1 VPRSDVDSV
10 ATVTRDQAGG
20 RPTIHLAVYTD
31 ATAWGGAEVVL
42 GTLLESLGPHVCVVV
57 LGSDQALISRL
68 ASCRE
73 GASALQ
79 LPRMSTKRDIREMWR
94 FRRSLVRLRPDILQ
108 LNLQVPSASR
118 FAVAVAV
125 TIPRLRV
132 IVVEHLAM
140 PIASTFGR
148 WLKRVT
154 SRRLAAHVAVG
165 ERAARDVEAVAALP
179 AGSVGTVRNGVRAPA
194 GPRGP
199 ATGQRPPIIGTIARL
214 GEQKGIDDLLRA
226 AAQLPD
232 ARIVVVGDGPLRQ
245 NLAELAD
252 ALGVGDRITWT
263 GWVDDPAALLATFD
277 IFVLPSRFEGLPLV
291 ILEAMLAAVPV
302 VATDV
307 GSVAEAIDDGRTGL
321 LVPASD
327 PAALA
332 AAIRRLL
339 DDPVAARRLA
349 DAARQVAGEHFTA
362 SAMADRYD
370 ALYEQVLSR

>member
-140 PIASTFGR
+140 PIASPFGR

-332 AAIRRLL
+332 AAIGRLL

-362 SAMADRYD
+362 SAMADRYA

>member
-10 ATVTRDQAGG
+10 ATVTRNHAGG
-20 RPTIHLAVYTD
+20 RPAIHLAVYTD

-57 LGSDQALISRL
+57 LGSDLALISRL
-68 ASCRE
+68 AGCRE
-73 GASALQ
+73 GASTLQ
-79 LPRMSTKRDIREMWR
+79 LPRMSTKRDIRAMWR

-140 PIASTFGR
+140 PIASPFGR

-165 ERAARDVEAVAALP
+165 ERAAREVEAVAKLP
-179 AGSVGTVRNGVRAPA
+179 ARSVATVRNGVRVPA
-194 GPRGP
+194 GPSGP
-199 ATGQRPPIIGTIARL
+199 ATGPGPPILGTIARL

-226 AAQLPD
+226 AAELPD
-232 ARIVVVGDGPLRQ
+232 ARVVVVGDGPLREKLSE
-245 NLAELAD
+245 LAE
-252 ALGVGDRITWT
+252 ALGVADRVSWT
-263 GWVDDPAALLATFD
+263 GWVDDPASLLARFD

-332 AAIRRLL
+332 AAIRGLL

-370 ALYEQVLSR
+370 ALYEQVMSR